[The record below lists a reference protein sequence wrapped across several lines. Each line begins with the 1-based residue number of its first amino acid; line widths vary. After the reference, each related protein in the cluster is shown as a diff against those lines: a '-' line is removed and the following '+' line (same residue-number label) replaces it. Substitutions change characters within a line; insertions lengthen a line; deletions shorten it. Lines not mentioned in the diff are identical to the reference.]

1 MRSRVPGRRIDQLE
15 TGTLR
20 WTSGR
25 LVSWLISSF
34 SSQRNRHPGETPK
47 ILSTN
52 REKTMRCNRRDFL
65 KAGIAFSAATAIP
78 SAVYPES
85 VLAPQP
91 GSWRTFRVT
100 TKLDIRQPSGSTKAW
115 IPLPSVNE
123 KDWFRTI
130 GSQWNTNGRAEKLQE
145 QRYGAEMLYVQWRD
159 GENTPAV
166 EVTSTVAVRDRF
178 IDLSSPSRASELSA
192 AERNLYLSGAELIP
206 VDGIV
211 KETSDKITAGQ
222 QTDLGRARAI
232 YEWVVENTFRD
243 GATRGCGAGDIAAM
257 LRTGYLG
264 GKCADLNALF
274 VGLSRAAGIP
284 ARDIYGIRVAP
295 SNFGYKSLGAASP
308 TVTKAQHCRAEVF
321 LEGFG
326 WVPADP
332 ADVRKVALEEPPTHL
347 SMDDAKVV
355 AARRALFGSW
365 ETNWLAYNFAHD
377 VELPGSQGQKLAFLM
392 YPQAET
398 AAGRVDCLD
407 ADNFTYTI
415 VANEVTA

>member
-1 MRSRVPGRRIDQLE
+1 
-15 TGTLR
+15 
-20 WTSGR
+20 
-25 LVSWLISSF
+25 
-34 SSQRNRHPGETPK
+34 
-47 ILSTN
+47 
-52 REKTMRCNRRDFL
+52 MRCNRRDFL

-78 SAVYPES
+78 SAVHPES

-100 TKLDIRQPSGSTKAW
+100 TKLDIRQPSGPTKAW

-130 GSQWNTNGRAEKLQE
+130 GSQWSTNGRAEKRRSSDTAPKCCMFSGVTVKIRQQL
-145 QRYGAEMLYVQWRD
+145 RC
-159 GENTPAV
+159 
-166 EVTSTVAVRDRF
+166 TSTVAVRDRF
-178 IDLSSPSRASELSA
+178 IDLGSPSRASELSA

-355 AARRALFGSW
+355 AARSALFGSW

-415 VANEVTA
+415 VAQ